1 MRPARVLI
9 HLLLLLTLAPF
20 VATGATVPDDIFLS
34 NAGRTCFRNI
44 LQESSWG
51 LGGPYERAAFIVEQS
66 DGSFTCQ
73 EWPSL
78 HSYLSESFRGTLP
91 AHTVAIAHTHPVQY
105 PMPSEQ
111 DKLEATRIGL
121 PIYVITIRG
130 VYKALPGNSHV
141 ATLAEN
147 QNWIR
152 QVPAT
157 AMITPKTA
165 TTASP

>member
-9 HLLLLLTLAPF
+9 HLLLFFAVAPF
-20 VATGATVPDDIFLS
+20 AANATTDPDDIFLS
-34 NAGRTCFRNI
+34 TAGRTCFRNI
-44 LQESSWG
+44 LRESGWG
-51 LGGPYERAAFIVEQS
+51 LSGPFERAAFIIEQS

-78 HSYLSESFRGTLP
+78 HSYLSESFRGTMP

-111 DKLEATRIGL
+111 DKLEATRIGV

-130 VYKALPGNSHV
+130 VYKALPGNRRV

-147 QNWIR
+147 QNWIQ

-157 AMITPKTA
+157 AMIAPKTA
-165 TTASP
+165 TSASP